1 MAWKKVDMEQ
11 DPRNG
16 QFAYFRAMENPWAG
30 VTVPVDITAFHKALN
45 GRPFFLSFL
54 YAVVRAAN
62 DVPELRRRIR
72 GDQVVEY
79 DRCPSSH
86 TVALP
91 DGTYCYCSLEVD
103 RPFREFLPYA
113 AAEQERVKA
122 APTLEDGEDGE
133 SLFFV
138 SCVPWLSYTAL
149 TQPTPTPADSNPRIT
164 WGRWHRQEGRTLLP
178 MTLLANHALVDG
190 IHIARFYENLDRE
203 LAALCGGEKTE
214 Y

>member
-1 MAWKKVDMEQ
+1 MNWRTVDMSRESRR
-11 DPRNG
+11 D
-16 QFAYFRAMENPWAG
+16 QFAYFQTLSNPYVG
-30 VTVPVDITAFHKALN
+30 VTVQVDVTELAVWCRER
-45 GRPFFLSFL
+45 GTSFFLAML
-54 YAVVRAAN
+54 YAAVRAAN
-62 DVPELRRRIR
+62 GVPELRRRIR

-133 SLFFV
+133 SLCPV
-138 SCVPWLSYTAL
+138 AVLHGPDPANPNAGGQQSPHHLGPLAPTGGPDSAAYDAAG
-149 TQPTPTPADSNPRIT
+149 QPCFG
-164 WGRWHRQEGRTLLP
+164 GRHPHRPVL
-178 MTLLANHALVDG
+178 
-190 IHIARFYENLDRE
+190 
-203 LAALCGGEKTE
+203 
-214 Y
+214 

>member
-1 MAWKKVDMEQ
+1 MLDLAAY
-11 DPRNG
+11 PRRAH
-16 QFAYFRAMENPWAG
+16 FDYFRQMANPYVS
-30 VTVPVDITAFHKALN
+30 VTAPCDITALRRLTQER
-45 GRPFFLSFL
+45 GLPFFLTVL
-54 YAVVRAAN
+54 HCAINAAN
-62 DVPELRRRIR
+62 AVPELRQRIR
-72 GDQVVEY
+72 GEGIVEY
-79 DRCPSSH
+79 DRCLSSH

>member
-1 MAWKKVDMEQ
+1 MNWRTVDMSRESRR
-11 DPRNG
+11 D
-16 QFAYFRAMENPWAG
+16 QFAYFQTLSNPYVG
-30 VTVPVDITAFHKALN
+30 VTVQVDVTELAVWCRER
-45 GRPFFLSFL
+45 GTSFFLAVL
-54 YAVVRAAN
+54 YAAVRAAN
-62 DVPELRRRIR
+62 GVPELRRRIR

-149 TQPTPTPADSNPRIT
+149 TQPNPNAGGQQSPHHLGPLAPTGGPDSAAYDAAGQPCFG
-164 WGRWHRQEGRTLLP
+164 GRHPHRPVL
-178 MTLLANHALVDG
+178 
-190 IHIARFYENLDRE
+190 
-203 LAALCGGEKTE
+203 
-214 Y
+214 

>member
-1 MAWKKVDMEQ
+1 VQVD
-11 DPRNG
+11 
-16 QFAYFRAMENPWAG
+16 
-30 VTVPVDITAFHKALN
+30 VTELAVWCRERGTS
-45 GRPFFLSFL
+45 FFLAVL
-54 YAVVRAAN
+54 YAAVRAAN
-62 DVPELRRRIR
+62 GVPELRRRIR

>member
-1 MAWKKVDMEQ
+1 M
-11 DPRNG
+11 G
-16 QFAYFRAMENPWAG
+16 
-30 VTVPVDITAFHKALN
+30 
-45 GRPFFLSFL
+45 
-54 YAVVRAAN
+54 YA
-62 DVPELRRRIR
+62 
-72 GDQVVEY
+72 
-79 DRCPSSH
+79 RCPSSH

-164 WGRWHRQEGRTLLP
+164 FGKFTQEGDRVLLP
-178 MTLLANHALVDG
+178 VNLTANHALVDG
-190 IHIARFYENLDRE
+190 LH
-203 LAALCGGEKTE
+203 LAAFFDGMAQRAAHPEE
-214 Y
+214 YF